1 MKKLFLILLIAPMF
15 GFGQDKFKNDLEKW
29 GLNGNIKSISTS
41 QIINFDEVTFKIVET
56 FNIDGNYESY
66 SFYNNEGELVNK
78 FKILRRNNGN
88 AKEYI
93 EYDEYDEVVAQGK
106 YEYDGENFTLNLYD
120 LNDKLIS
127 ESITEYNAYGWNQKM
142 TSNFYG
148 DDNIKKFTF
157 HLKWNKNREKVEELT
172 EYEFHDEN
180 IENNRKDTL
189 IKNCIEF
196 DKFSNCTLYEV
207 AEDKTTKFKI
217 EYEYY

>member
-1 MKKLFLILLIAPMF
+1 MKKLLLLLLAIF
-15 GFGQDKFKNDLEKW
+15 ITSCSFDNKNDLEKW

-93 EYDEYDEVVAQGK
+93 EYDEYDEVVARGK
-106 YEYDGENFTLNLYD
+106 FEYDGENYTLNVYD
-120 LNDKLIS
+120 LNDKLIR
-127 ESITEYNAYGWNQKM
+127 EDIFEFNAYGYNQKV
-142 TSNFYG
+142 TSNLYG
-148 DDNIKKFTF
+148 DDNIKKVTF
-157 HLKWNKNREKVEELT
+157 YAKWNKNKEKVEELT
-172 EYEFHDEN
+172 LYEFHDET
-180 IENNRKDTL
+180 NNRKDAI

-196 DKFSNCTLYEV
+196 DKFSNCTVYREEIGLIY
-207 AEDKTTKFKI
+207 KH

>member
-1 MKKLFLILLIAPMF
+1 MKKLLLLLLAIF
-15 GFGQDKFKNDLEKW
+15 ITSCSFDNKNDLEKW

-120 LNDKLIS
+120 LNDKLIR
-127 ESITEYNAYGWNQKM
+127 EDIFEFNAYGYNQKV
-142 TSNFYG
+142 TSNLYG
-148 DDNIKKFTF
+148 DDNIKKVTF
-157 HLKWNKNREKVEELT
+157 YAKWNKNKEKVEELT
-172 EYEFHDEN
+172 LYEFHDET
-180 IENNRKDTL
+180 NNRKDAI

-196 DKFSNCTLYEV
+196 DKFSNCTVYREEIGLIY
-207 AEDKTTKFKI
+207 KH